1 MSDGLRATSGDYVDN
16 SASEVNSREYSRGLN
31 YQYGAPV
38 KGEYCV
44 TVFLMKIQDG
54 RRCRVPQ
61 QRTKAKAMSTVG
73 GRGCK
78 MATAAFPRQ
87 TLPEGYSAQS
97 RPCVV
102 DGAAPSLLP

>member
-1 MSDGLRATSGDYVDN
+1 MA
-16 SASEVNSREYSRGLN
+16 
-31 YQYGAPV
+31 APV

-44 TVFLMKIQDG
+44 TVFFLKIQDG

-78 MATAAFPRQ
+78 MATTAAFPRQ
-87 TLPEGYSAQS
+87 TLPEGFSAQS

-102 DGAAPSLLP
+102 DGAAPSLLPFHCRLEGVEHRLIHIVGHR